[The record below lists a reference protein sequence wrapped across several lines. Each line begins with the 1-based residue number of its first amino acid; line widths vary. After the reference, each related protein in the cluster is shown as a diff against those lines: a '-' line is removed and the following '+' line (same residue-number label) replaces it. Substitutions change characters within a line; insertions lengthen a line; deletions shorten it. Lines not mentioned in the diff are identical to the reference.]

1 MFSKQT
7 HMAKN
12 FVARKGRVTA
22 LKTKSLVARDTMKGV
37 VTWYRVLQNP
47 RHGHTLF
54 EIQNGINI
62 EGDDPVSHFE

>member
-37 VTWYRVLQNP
+37 VT
-47 RHGHTLF
+47 
-54 EIQNGINI
+54 
-62 EGDDPVSHFE
+62 